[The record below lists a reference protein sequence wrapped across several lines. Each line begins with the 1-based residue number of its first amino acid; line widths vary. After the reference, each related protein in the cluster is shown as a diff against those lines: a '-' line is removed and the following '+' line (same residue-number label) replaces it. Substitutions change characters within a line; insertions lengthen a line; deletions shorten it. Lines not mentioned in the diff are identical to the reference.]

1 MVNKNKSNKTKK
13 QSQFTPL
20 SDIKLLSNFNN
31 VRLEVWKNVDK
42 GQIATSTT
50 VATLGSYD
58 FKLSELY
65 EVSSYTSVFD
75 QYRIVSVE
83 LIIIPVNQ
91 KPLATTS
98 NVSAPCLFMAY
109 DLDDSGTP
117 ASINIIY
124 NYENMLTLECGHSKI
139 VRFKPA
145 ISLAAY
151 STAFDSNATKQ
162 DQWID
167 CANTGVTHYGFK
179 YAANAN
185 ATIAVWQVVAKY
197 CLQFKNIR

>member
-1 MVNKNKSNKTKK
+1 M
-13 QSQFTPL
+13 
-20 SDIKLLSNFNN
+20 SNFDN

-42 GQIATSTT
+42 GQIASSTSA
-50 VATLGSYD
+50 ATLGSYE

-65 EVSSYTSVFD
+65 EVSSYTSIFD
-75 QYRIVSVE
+75 QYRIISVE
-83 LIIIPVNQ
+83 LIFVPVNQ

-98 NVSAPCLFMAY
+98 NVSSPCMFMAY

-117 ASINIIY
+117 ASLNVMY
-124 NYENMLTLECGHSKI
+124 NYENMLILETGHTKT

-145 ISLAAY
+145 VSLAAF
-151 STAFDSNATKQ
+151 STSFDSNATKK

-167 CANTGVTHYGFK
+167 CANTGVSHFGFK
-179 YAANAN
+179 YGLNAN

-197 CLQFKNIR
+197 CIQFKNIR